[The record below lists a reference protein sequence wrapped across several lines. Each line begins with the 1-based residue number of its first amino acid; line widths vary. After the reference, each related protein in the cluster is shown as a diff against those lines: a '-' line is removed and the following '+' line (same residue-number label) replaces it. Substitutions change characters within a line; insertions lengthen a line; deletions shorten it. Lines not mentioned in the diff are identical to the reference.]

1 MFYLFICYSVLID
14 EINEYDKKQKEII
27 NDANLSSNRLKDYKK
42 TSLLKSVNIFEE
54 FLRSLE
60 NTWKG
65 SIIKQSGMLKLE
77 PKSIQLINKILIFTH

>member
-1 MFYLFICYSVLID
+1 LVYNFSYYYILFIFIYFSVLID

-54 FLRSLE
+54 FLRNLE

-65 SIIKQSGMLKLE
+65 SRIKQSGKL
-77 PKSIQLINKILIFTH
+77 

>member
-1 MFYLFICYSVLID
+1 MIFFFYNLIFFIFYYSVLID

-65 SIIKQSGMLKLE
+65 NRIKQSGKLKLE
-77 PKSIQLINKILIFTH
+77 PN